1 MLWVARALMRRACR
15 YGIAALKTGSMLG
28 CTCLDGT
35 PLVVQCAIVGASI
48 SPTAFNVSW
57 ENEQQLLLKCSS
69 VRIVVQSIR
78 WSERRVLFAEQLASV
93 PPSKELLAAD
103 AAVYVIPSCGV
114 APLLSCINQA
124 VFTRSNCFPFCMAL
138 HTTSQQQ
145 ASLILR

>member
-1 MLWVARALMRRACR
+1 
-15 YGIAALKTGSMLG
+15 
-28 CTCLDGT
+28 
-35 PLVVQCAIVGASI
+35 
-48 SPTAFNVSW
+48 
-57 ENEQQLLLKCSS
+57 